1 MTKEKSIA
9 VVSMVRNDSF
19 FADKWI
25 TYYGSQFGYDNLYL
39 FVDGM
44 DQKLPS
50 LSKKIN
56 CFQVP
61 HIEYKR
67 AKGDR
72 KRAQYISKFAQE
84 LFQNYQLVLAMDI
97 DEFLVLDPNQKCSLK
112 AYLSQEFNSS
122 SLSALGLD
130 VGQHP
135 SLEQPI
141 DLKKPFLSQRAYAQV
156 SDRYTKPIVAL
167 KPLNWGSGFHR
178 VKGKNYTIDSNLFL
192 FHFGLVDYEHA
203 KKNTQNNQLL
213 SSGWKGHFDRR
224 FQLYS
229 NIETQQPH
237 EADAFFKKARVLLS
251 RRRKWFAWNK
261 PAPSKR

>member
-1 MTKEKSIA
+1 MTVFLLINGSL
-9 VVSMVRNDSF
+9 
-19 FADKWI
+19 
-25 TYYGSQFGYDNLYL
+25 TTGSQFGYDNLYL

-72 KRAQYISKFAQE
+72 KRAQHISKFAQE

-141 DLKKPFLSQRAYAQV
+141 DLKKALSFTTSICSSFRSLYQAY
-156 SDRYTKPIVAL
+156 
-167 KPLNWGSGFHR
+167 SGF
-178 VKGKNYTIDSNLFL
+178 KTAKL
-192 FHFGLVDYEHA
+192 GL
-203 KKNTQNNQLL
+203 
-213 SSGWKGHFDRR
+213 
-224 FQLYS
+224 
-229 NIETQQPH
+229 
-237 EADAFFKKARVLLS
+237 
-251 RRRKWFAWNK
+251 WFS
-261 PAPSKR
+261 PSKRKKLHCRF

>member
-67 AKGDR
+67 AKGD
-72 KRAQYISKFAQE
+72 
-84 LFQNYQLVLAMDI
+84 QLVLAMDI

-167 KPLNWGSGFHR
+167 RPLNWGSGFHR
-178 VKGKNYTIDSNLFL
+178 ISYFLQVGKDILIGGFSC
-192 FHFGLVDYEHA
+192 
-203 KKNTQNNQLL
+203 
-213 SSGWKGHFDRR
+213 
-224 FQLYS
+224 
-229 NIETQQPH
+229 IPI
-237 EADAFFKKARVLLS
+237 
-251 RRRKWFAWNK
+251 
-261 PAPSKR
+261 

>member
-72 KRAQYISKFAQE
+72 KRAQHISKFAQE

-167 KPLNWGSGFHR
+167 RPLNWGSGFHR
-178 VKGKNYTIDSNLFL
+178 VKGKNYTIDSNLF
-192 FHFGLVDYEHA
+192 F
-203 KKNTQNNQLL
+203 N
-213 SSGWKGHFDRR
+213 
-224 FQLYS
+224 
-229 NIETQQPH
+229 
-237 EADAFFKKARVLLS
+237 
-251 RRRKWFAWNK
+251 
-261 PAPSKR
+261 